1 MITETLRVIFET
13 LLNLHLLPAPPR
25 HPPTPDTHSMAEKDI
40 SSLPAHFPISV
51 RSTSTCCF
59 SPPTNPRASLMP
71 PFLSLPLTSIPPTSV
86 EKETHL
92 PDPST
97 PFTSPASTQLR
108 WASSPRPQSPRHTR
122 SYLWPPQ
129 PHPAR
134 PLLPLRASGLSH
146 RVSEVGPPPLTHRCF
161 SISTP
166 GELPSPQSGVV
177 LACLHTLLHVSPD
190 CKLQAQFQADPFF
203 FLF

>member
-1 MITETLRVIFET
+1 
-13 LLNLHLLPAPPR
+13 
-25 HPPTPDTHSMAEKDI
+25 MARKEI
-40 SSLPAHFPISV
+40 SSLPAHFPISA

-71 PFLSLPLTSIPPTSV
+71 LFLSLPLTSHPTDIGRERDPPPRSVHSVHIPCRHSAQV
-86 EKETHL
+86 GIISH
-92 PDPST
+92 
-97 PFTSPASTQLR
+97 
-108 WASSPRPQSPRHTR
+108 PQSPGHTR

-134 PLLPLRASGLSH
+134 PLLPLRASGLSQ
-146 RVSEVGPPPLTHRCF
+146 RVSEVGPPPLTHRFF

-166 GELPSPQSGVV
+166 GELPSPQSGMV